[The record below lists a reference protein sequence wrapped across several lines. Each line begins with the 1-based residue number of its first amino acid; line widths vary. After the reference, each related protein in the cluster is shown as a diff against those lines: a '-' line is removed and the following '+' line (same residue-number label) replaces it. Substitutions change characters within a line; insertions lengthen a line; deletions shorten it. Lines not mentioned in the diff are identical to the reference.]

1 MYCRHCGKEVK
12 DKAVVCSG
20 CGHPIHEDGGGRAV
34 SGHPWSWYVML
45 GLVVLTF
52 FVPPAGLVFGVM
64 GFMDEAKK
72 VQAAVIT
79 TIGVFMTLLLIA
91 VISGL

>member
-20 CGHPIHEDGGGRAV
+20 CGHPIEDSSGTAIA
-34 SGHPWSWYVML
+34 GHPWGWFTMI
-45 GLVVLTF
+45 GLVILTL
-52 FVPPAGLVFGVM
+52 FVPPAGLVFGIM
-64 GFMDEAKK
+64 GLMDPAKK
-72 VQAAVIT
+72 VQGAVVT
-79 TIGVFMTLLLIA
+79 TIAVFMTLLLVA